1 MNLLYVPSDQ
11 KYLDK
16 RGMRTLFWLDDL
28 GAIPLPE
35 HPATEEGFLFS
46 YARHIDD
53 YRQLIAPLP
62 LVRDRPEEREP
73 LLALDKT
80 LDRLADAR
88 VEVPMPKTWRIGVDD
103 RLPKDLT
110 FPLFL
115 RTVETSW
122 KVGGEVSRV
131 RTEKQF
137 QEEAEQ
143 LRRAFGWNVPIMARQ
158 WLNLATAGESVYGRV
173 PQEIRTWSVDG
184 TAVAWSFHHLHAVPH
199 PKGFPPARGDVE
211 HLGGL
216 ASKVASAFSSRLV
229 VADFARIVSGE
240 WVFLEAGPGSAAG
253 TGHEGVFKAVAS
265 ALCGRHFSI
274 QDDAVGGLFHE

>member
-28 GAIPLPE
+28 GAIPLSE
-35 HPATEEGFLFS
+35 HPGTEEGFLFS

-53 YRQLIAPLP
+53 YRQLVESLP

-80 LDRLADAR
+80 LDRLAKAGID
-88 VEVPMPKTWRIGVDD
+88 VPMPKTWRIGVDD
-103 RLPKDLT
+103 RLPQDLS

-115 RTVETSW
+115 RTVESSW
-122 KVGGEVSRV
+122 KVAGEVSRV

-137 QEEAEQ
+137 SKEAEQ
-143 LRRAFGWNVPIMARQ
+143 LRRTFGWNVPIMARE
-158 WLNLATAGESVYGRV
+158 WLDLAAAGESVYGRV

-184 TAVAWSFHHLHAVPH
+184 KAVAWSFHHLHPVPR
-199 PKGFPPARGDVE
+199 PKGLPCESGTPGPARPPNCWCPASTS
-211 HLGGL
+211 GL
-216 ASKVASAFSSRLV
+216 AWLITSSKFKEQRNGSPGSHSHPPQYPPVRESAG
-229 VADFARIVSGE
+229 AR
-240 WVFLEAGPGSAAG
+240 GPGREAAAG
-253 TGHEGVFKAVAS
+253 GDERPECPK
-265 ALCGRHFSI
+265 
-274 QDDAVGGLFHE
+274 